1 GGGVG
6 GGGGGRVGGRP
17 VRAVLVRG
25 AAPAGRTVA
34 ALTAARPRAS
44 APHPR
49 RSARARLP
57 CGGRVA
63 RDRTGDL
70 SNPRLART
78 FLELRGAR
86 FAAAFIAGVTLAGR
100 QARVPGL
107 FFHPPPHPAL
117 LRTAPGPNLRGR

>member
-1 GGGVG
+1 DPGGP
-6 GGGGGRVGGRP
+6 GRRRRRAAGCPLRRRP

-25 AAPAGRTVA
+25 AAPAARTVA

-78 FLELRGAR
+78 FLELRGAEVGSMR
-86 FAAAFIAGVTLAGR
+86 RR
-100 QARVPGL
+100 QAPRFVL
-107 FFHPPPHPAL
+107 F
-117 LRTAPGPNLRGR
+117 GGR